1 MQRTRVGVILYQ
13 SNKMTP
19 NSSSYLQE
27 KMGKIKHSNSFQITD
42 CITMYFYL
50 AFLLAFV
57 INKL

>member
-1 MQRTRVGVILYQ
+1 MQRTHVGVILYQ

-27 KMGKIKHSNSFQITD
+27 KMGKIKRSNSFQITD